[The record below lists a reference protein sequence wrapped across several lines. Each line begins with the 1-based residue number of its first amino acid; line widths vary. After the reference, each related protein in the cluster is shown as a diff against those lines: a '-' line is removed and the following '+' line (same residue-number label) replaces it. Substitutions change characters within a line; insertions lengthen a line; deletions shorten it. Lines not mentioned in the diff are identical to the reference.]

1 MYFVMLDDYLRCS
14 ITVDVYFMFLSGR
27 EVVFQCRDE
36 GPLRVD
42 VKWSRGNG
50 AEGLPFPRGTRD
62 FDGRLEIPNI
72 QVNIKNRG
80 TKIYSAVMFSMIP
93 LFDERI
99 YWILIV
105 IYRKS
110 ILGRIFVKLLD
121 IQKLVL
127 EPQDLATL
135 RS

>member
-1 MYFVMLDDYLRCS
+1 MKLAYFAKIFY
-14 ITVDVYFMFLSGR
+14 YMFLSGR

-72 QVNIKNRG
+72 QVNVKYRG
-80 TKIYSAVMFSMIP
+80 TKTYSAV
-93 LFDERI
+93 
-99 YWILIV
+99 
-105 IYRKS
+105 
-110 ILGRIFVKLLD
+110 IFK
-121 IQKLVL
+121 IINN
-127 EPQDLATL
+127 PFI
-135 RS
+135 

>member
-1 MYFVMLDDYLRCS
+1 MKLAYFAK
-14 ITVDVYFMFLSGR
+14 INYFMFLSGR

-80 TKIYSAVMFSMIP
+80 TKIYSAVMFSLYLMKGYIGY
-93 LFDERI
+93 LLSFI
-99 YWILIV
+99 GKAYWDVYLSSCWISKNLSWSHKIW
-105 IYRKS
+105 
-110 ILGRIFVKLLD
+110 L
-121 IQKLVL
+121 
-127 EPQDLATL
+127 P
-135 RS
+135 

>member
-1 MYFVMLDDYLRCS
+1 
-14 ITVDVYFMFLSGR
+14 MFLSGR

-42 VKWSRGNG
+42 VKWSRGNA

>member
-1 MYFVMLDDYLRCS
+1 MKLAYFAKIFY
-14 ITVDVYFMFLSGR
+14 YMFLSGR

-42 VKWSRGNG
+42 VTWSRGNG

-80 TKIYSAVMFSMIP
+80 TKIYSAVMF
-93 LFDERI
+93 
-99 YWILIV
+99 
-105 IYRKS
+105 
-110 ILGRIFVKLLD
+110 
-121 IQKLVL
+121 
-127 EPQDLATL
+127 
-135 RS
+135 

>member
-1 MYFVMLDDYLRCS
+1 
-14 ITVDVYFMFLSGR
+14 MFLSGR

-80 TKIYSAVMFSMIP
+80 TKIYSVVMLTLYLMKGYIGYLLSLIGKA
-93 LFDERI
+93 
-99 YWILIV
+99 YWDVYLSSCWISKNLSWSHKIW
-105 IYRKS
+105 
-110 ILGRIFVKLLD
+110 L
-121 IQKLVL
+121 
-127 EPQDLATL
+127 P
-135 RS
+135 